1 MPLPSPEKGET
12 RKDFINRCM
21 KDKRMIK
28 EFKDRSQR
36 FAVCNSLYDKKEKGA
51 TIMAFTH
58 NSKFA
63 SDEPA
68 WSEVDKA
75 ALPRVAFADQGDPDK
90 KSTWKYPH
98 HWVKGGTK
106 KDKNGVW
113 IDGTLYLHRGGLKA
127 AWAAA
132 NGARSGQKA
141 SQAVM
146 DHLQSHRKAVG
157 MGAEAALI
165 ESQWA
170 IDESWLKV
178 MYDAATGNGDIEALL
193 IFTGIGEEDDEL
205 NVIDNVAVIDVVGP
219 IFTRDNLFTMFGIG
233 VSTETLVKKLN
244 AALEDSRVERIV
256 FSFDSPGG
264 QVTGINPLA
273 LKIKQANDIKPVTA
287 YVHGSAASGA
297 YWLASAAGEII
308 GDSTSMVGS
317 IGVVATMRR
326 KADDEIEIVSSVSP
340 NKRPDP
346 ETEEGRAEIVKVL
359 DAIADVFVETVAQ
372 NRGVTKEY
380 VLDNFGRGG
389 IVVGRHALDVGM
401 IDKIDTFE
409 NLIKG
414 GEQMKITK
422 EVLAKEAP
430 ELLEEIVKEA
440 RAEIEA
446 KYASLQREAFA
457 QRLGKVVGED
467 QVKLLMEL
475 YSKVEEDKIVAIAE
489 EFARLQKVI
498 DDLGSAKG
506 SDDIPSEDR
515 EPTLEE
521 LKEIA
526 DAKGISLTEAR
537 VEYEKMLRR

>member
-1 MPLPSPEKGET
+1 MPLPTPRKGES
-12 RKDFINRCM
+12 RKDFVNRCM
-21 KDKRMIK
+21 KDKRMVE
-28 EFKDRSQR
+28 EFKDEVQR
-36 FAVCNSLYDKKEKGA
+36 FAVCNSLYDKKEKGEM
-51 TIMAFTH
+51 TMAFTH

-63 SDEPA
+63 PDEPP
-68 WSEVDKA
+68 WSEIDKT
-75 ALPRVAFADQGDPDK
+75 ALPRVAFADQGDPNK

-106 KDKNGVW
+106 KDENGIWV
-113 IDGTLYLHRGGLKA
+113 DGTLYLHRGGLKA

-170 IDESWLKV
+170 IEESWLKV
-178 MYDAATGNGDIEALL
+178 MYDAATGKGDIEALL
-193 IFTGIGEEDDEL
+193 IFTGMEEEDDKL
-205 NVIDNVAVIDVVGP
+205 NVINNAAVIDVVGP

-233 VSTETLVKKLN
+233 VSTETLTKKLN
-244 AALEDSRVERIV
+244 AALENDEVERVIL
-256 FSFDSPGG
+256 SFDSPGG

-273 LKIKQANDIKPVTA
+273 TKIKQVDAEKPVIA

-297 YWLASAAGEII
+297 YWLASAAREIVA
-308 GDSTSMVGS
+308 DSTAMVGS
-317 IGVVATMRR
+317 IGVVATMRK
-326 KADDEIEIVSSVSP
+326 KADDEIEIVSSISP

-346 ETEEGRAEIVKVL
+346 ETEEGRAEIVRVL
-359 DAIADVFVETVAQ
+359 DAIADVFVEAVAQ
-372 NRGVTKEY
+372 NRGVTKQY

-389 IVVGRHALDVGM
+389 VVVGRHALEVGM

-414 GEQMKITK
+414 GEQMKLTK

-430 ELLEEIVKEA
+430 ELLEEIMKEA

-446 KYASLQREAFA
+446 KYANLQKEMFA
-457 QRLGKVVGED
+457 ERLSKEVSED

-475 YSKVEEDKIVAIAE
+475 YGKVNEDKITAIAK

-498 DDLGSAKG
+498 DDLGSARG
-506 SDDIPSEDR
+506 STETPPEDK

-521 LKEIA
+521 LKQIA
-526 DAKGISLTEAR
+526 DAKGISLVDAR
-537 VEYEKMLRR
+537 VEYEKMIRR